1 MSNYNNYP
9 PELPQAQ
16 ATQATPYQNEW
27 SLSTYM
33 TKVMRK
39 VYLKMFLGLLLTAIT
54 SWVILSSE
62 TILSRMISVNSEG
75 ALELS
80 TFVYVL
86 FFAELG
92 LVFILSMGIN
102 KLSATTASLLFYAY
116 ALINGIT
123 LTPIFLV
130 YTMSSIALTFFVTA
144 GVFLAMSVYGYT
156 TKNDLTKFGT
166 YLIMALIG
174 LIVCTIINIFWA
186 NGVMDWIISFAG
198 VAIFIGLTAWDTQ
211 KIKNMAQ
218 QTDEANVSKLATW
231 GALSLYLDFINLF
244 LYLLRIFGSRD

>member
-1 MSNYNNYP
+1 MS
-9 PELPQAQ
+9 
-16 ATQATPYQNEW
+16 
-27 SLSTYM
+27 
-33 TKVMRK
+33 
-39 VYLKMFLGLLLTAIT
+39 F
-54 SWVILSSE
+54 
-62 TILSRMISVNSEG
+62 
-75 ALELS
+75 
-80 TFVYVL
+80 
-86 FFAELG
+86 
-92 LVFILSMGIN
+92 
-102 KLSATTASLLFYAY
+102 
-116 ALINGIT
+116 
-123 LTPIFLV
+123 IFLA